1 MFAFSFLVI
10 CDDSKFQL
18 LVSSL
23 LAIDFKSSR
32 KLKSAGMYGMQCSQ
46 QRLELYL
53 TNPLEWEFFCTI
65 FAWVVTKMD
74 TLKSCLLHSGIL
86 LVDTHL

>member
-1 MFAFSFLVI
+1 
-10 CDDSKFQL
+10 
-18 LVSSL
+18 
-23 LAIDFKSSR
+23 
-32 KLKSAGMYGMQCSQ
+32 MYGMQCSQ